1 MANGVY
7 YDNSIFN
14 FDTDW
19 TKRRV
24 TAVTSKTNIISITT
38 VSAMSTVN
46 VGDWIKVENCGTWAN
61 GTWKVASKSNLT
73 VNLVCSGLVSGR
85 NFTPTLDSK
94 VFRVTSGGADILENR
109 KLSSMFLYNTDL
121 KATTTMC
128 ATQVRVKDILSQ
140 FWSNAEVVQEYKVKY
155 RDNNATWPNYGPT
168 GGYGKD
174 KIINAFMCTVYAES
188 TWNPSSINTESD
200 ARGLWQITPKEAPW
214 YPTVTNLNLLNNS
227 EYNTRAALWLM
238 WQRLFTYDSGAGCNP
253 FRPWEGS
260 RTTNSKYSS
269 CYSKNPPY
277 GTKTC

>member
-1 MANGVY
+1 MANGAY
-7 YDNSIFN
+7 YGNSN
-14 FDTDW
+14 FDFTADW

-24 TAVTSKTNIISITT
+24 TAVVSKTNIISITT
-38 VSAMSTVN
+38 VSATPTVN

-61 GTWKVASKSNLT
+61 GTWKVASKSSLTLNLT
-73 VNLVCSGLVSGR
+73 CSGLVSGR
-85 NFTPTLDSK
+85 SFTPTLDSK
-94 VFRVTSGGADILENR
+94 IFRVTSGGGDISETR
-109 KLSSMFLYNTDL
+109 KLSTMFLYNTDL

-128 ATQVRVKDILSQ
+128 ATQVRVRDALTQ
-140 FWSNAEVVQEYKVKY
+140 FWSNAEVVQEYKTKY
-155 RDNNATWPNYGPT
+155 RDNNASWPDYGPS

-188 TWNPSSINTESD
+188 TWNPTALNSSSN
-200 ARGLWQITPKEAPW
+200 ARGLWQITPKSASW
-214 YPTVTNLNLLNNS
+214 YPTDLNLLYNP

-238 WQRLFTYDSGAGCNP
+238 WERLFTYDSGAGCNP

-260 RTTNSKYSS
+260 KSSNSKYSS